1 LSAAVMA
8 PQGLASIHALFP
20 DHEKSR
26 ALGFYGAAIGLAAV
40 IAQAIGGL
48 LISANLFHL
57 HWRIIFLINL
67 PIVAAVFIGGLP
79 LLPDTRSDHPAKL
92 DRGGVVLSALTL
104 GLLIVPMIEGREAGW
119 PWWSWLMLAASPVA
133 AMFFWRYESDLARRG
148 GTPLVNPELV
158 GKPGLITGLASVLLF
173 YVMSAFFLTF
183 SVYLQGALGASAGA
197 AGLMFV
203 PCGVGFF
210 IGPLTTPLAIRAFGR
225 FVPAIGMLCEV
236 LGCVLLCLVVASVP
250 AGHFPARLPMDAALW
265 LIGFGQGWALPTLV
279 RSVIDRGPVGGSG
292 MISGVVNS
300 ALQISAALGVA
311 VIGGVF
317 YAMAGVHASPASMA
331 HALIVAMLCV
341 AGCLAVSAALSV
353 RASSARPAGDAIGS
367 RVR

>member
-1 LSAAVMA
+1 
-8 PQGLASIHALFP
+8 
-20 DHEKSR
+20 
-26 ALGFYGAAIGLAAV
+26 
-40 IAQAIGGL
+40 
-48 LISANLFHL
+48 
-57 HWRIIFLINL
+57 
-67 PIVAAVFIGGLP
+67 
-79 LLPDTRSDHPAKL
+79 
-92 DRGGVVLSALTL
+92 
-104 GLLIVPMIEGREAGW
+104 
-119 PWWSWLMLAASPVA
+119 MLAASPVA
-133 AMFFWRYESDLARRG
+133 GVLFWRHESTLARRG

-158 GKPGLITGLASVLLF
+158 SKPGLAVGLAGVLLF

-183 SVYLQGALGASAGA
+183 SVYLQGALGASALS
-197 AGLMFV
+197 AGLVFV

-236 LGCVLLCLVVASVP
+236 VGCVLLCLVVAVVP
-250 AGHFPARLPMDAALW
+250 AGHYPARLPMDAALW

-292 MISGVVNS
+292 MISGIVNS

-317 YAMAGVHASPASMA
+317 YAVAGVHSSPASMA

-341 AGCLAVSAALSV
+341 AGCLVVSAALSV
-353 RASSARPAGDAIGS
+353 RATAKPGGGVVRRGSAA
-367 RVR
+367 